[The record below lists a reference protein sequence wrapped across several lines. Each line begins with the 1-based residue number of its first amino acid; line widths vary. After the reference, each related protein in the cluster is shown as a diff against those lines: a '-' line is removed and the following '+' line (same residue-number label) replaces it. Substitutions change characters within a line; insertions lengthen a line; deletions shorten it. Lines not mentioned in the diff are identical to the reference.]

1 MAILQKLYFNY
12 KELIIIR
19 MILLIF
25 ALLMNR
31 DRMID
36 ILKFCGILAGKLV
49 RMAKISEILS
59 AETILTFR
67 HFQYFRHFRH
77 ISAFSAYFGIST
89 FRHFRHYVWSFDFW
103 HWAK

>member
-12 KELIIIR
+12 KELIIIQ

-25 ALLMNR
+25 ALLINR
-31 DRMID
+31 DQMID

-67 HFQYFRHFRH
+67 HFQYFRHFRP
-77 ISAFSAYFGIST
+77 YFGIST
-89 FRHFRHYVWSFDFW
+89 FRHFRHYVWSFDFR
-103 HWAK
+103 H